1 MKKVV
6 YSLLLCCF
14 LTSCLVGCSEKQST
28 TSPSSSSNT
37 STTQKT
43 DAVTATPK
51 IEQATAYR
59 KADTT
64 LKESDI
70 VNVSVR
76 NVEYDEKTKAF
87 KKDLTVYVDGQKKSF
102 HDVKP
107 IGNQYYQLTIDLPP
121 NASGGSVSVK
131 YGDSTSNTVNFTFK

>member
-1 MKKVV
+1 MKKLI

-14 LTSCLVGCSEKQST
+14 LTGCLAGCSENKST
-28 TSPSSSSNT
+28 NSPSSSNT
-37 STTQKT
+37 STNQKT
-43 DAVTATPK
+43 DAVTVAPR

-76 NVEYDEKTKAF
+76 NVAYDEKTKVF
-87 KKDLTVYVDGQKKSF
+87 KQDLTVYVDGQKKPF

-107 IGNQYYQLTIDLPP
+107 IGSQYYQLTIDLPP
-121 NASGGSVSVK
+121 NTSGGSVSIK
-131 YGDSTSNTVNFTFK
+131 YGDSSSNTVNFTFK

>member
-1 MKKVV
+1 MKKVI
-6 YSLLLCCF
+6 YLLLMCCL
-14 LTSCLVGCSEKQST
+14 LTGFLVGCSEKQST
-28 TSPSSSSNT
+28 STPSSSSNT
-37 STTQKT
+37 PTTQKT
-43 DAVTATPK
+43 DAVTAAPK

-59 KADTT
+59 KAETT

-76 NVEYDEKTKAF
+76 NVEYDEKTKVY

-121 NASGGSVSVK
+121 NTSGGSVSIK